1 MLNLFGNPSQ
11 QQQIIYLL
19 RTAGIADIA
28 LQGYQAY
35 QNGQLNEFVNRQYQ
49 NNFMFRL
56 FYDGSK
62 DKSLREILQGFGIN
76 LDNNADSV
84 VK

>member
-1 MLNLFGNPSQ
+1 MLNLLGNQSQ
-11 QQQIIYLL
+11 QQINNLMQ
-19 RTAGIADIA
+19 TMGIADIA

-35 QNGQLNEFVNRQYQ
+35 QAGKMGEFVQQQYD

-62 DKSLREILQGFGIN
+62 DKPLKEILQGFGIN
-76 LDNNADSV
+76 IDDNAKSV
-84 VK
+84 IK